1 MEGLIP
7 QILFVGKGILI
18 TGQLLVGG
26 ILIGLI
32 LGTCFAVLR
41 YKAIGITLIN
51 RIISILRGTP
61 LILQLSIV
69 YFSVPGLLGIK
80 LSIVTAG
87 ILTFG
92 INSSAYVAEILRA
105 GIENLPKGQ
114 FEAAKTLKVPNYYMW
129 KDIILP
135 QVIKNVLPTIINEV
149 IALLKETA
157 LITTIG
163 GMDLMRSAQVLA
175 AEQFTYFMPL
185 CIAGGYYYGL
195 VLLIEYVGKKVE
207 QKWQDAEENA
217 IEDEVEDAQNP

>member
-7 QILFVGKGILI
+7 QILFVGKGIFI

-32 LGTCFAVLR
+32 LGTFFAVLR